1 MPTLVLVLVLVL
13 PTLVLVLVLPSSVL
27 VLVLVLPIVVLVLVL
42 RLVVLLTSLD
52 EKSTSQHKIE
62 CCNNTHQ
69 GTPGTGKQTSA
80 CASDLGDG

>member
-1 MPTLVLVLVLVL
+1 
-13 PTLVLVLVLPSSVL
+13 
-27 VLVLVLPIVVLVLVL
+27 LPIVVLVLVL